1 MGIIVQKFGG
11 TSLKNI
17 SKESEFLKHIKKEV
31 SEGNN
36 LVIVV
41 SAMGRN
47 GDPYATDTLIKQ
59 LEKIYK
65 KIDPRKKDLIMSC
78 GETIS
83 AAIVS
88 HLLESEGLPAEP
100 LTGFQAGILTDEN
113 FNSGKILGINTSKIF
128 KILNRN
134 KIVVVAGFQ
143 GMTSNMD
150 ITTLG
155 RGGSDTSAVALGG
168 FLKADRVDI
177 FTDVTGIAITDPR
190 IIPNVKYIEKISY
203 DDMYK
208 LASNGATVIHPNA
221 VELGREF
228 KIPIRVLSTFE
239 NNSGTLIS
247 NYGNNKEKI
256 IGIGI
261 KKHDEDEAISIIFNP
276 EYRDVIM
283 VKLDE
288 FISEEREKILSINH
302 SEYKVTLLVKDE
314 EKTYIVQ
321 KLYDFLIES
330 QLR

>member
-31 SEGNN
+31 SEGHN

-321 KLYDFLIES
+321 KLYDLLIES

>member
-1 MGIIVQKFGG
+1 
-11 TSLKNI
+11 
-17 SKESEFLKHIKKEV
+17 
-31 SEGNN
+31 
-36 LVIVV
+36 
-41 SAMGRN
+41 
-47 GDPYATDTLIKQ
+47 
-59 LEKIYK
+59 
-65 KIDPRKKDLIMSC
+65 MSC

-113 FNSGKILGINTSKIF
+113 FNSGKILGINTTKIF

>member
-11 TSLKNI
+11 TSLRNI
-17 SKESEFLKHIKKEV
+17 NRDSEFLKYVKKAV
-31 SEGNN
+31 SEGHK
-36 LVIVV
+36 LVLVV

-47 GDPYATDTLIKQ
+47 GEPYATDTLIKQ
-59 LEKIYK
+59 LENVYIKVE
-65 KIDPRKKDLIMSC
+65 PRKKDLIMSC

-88 HLLESEGLPAEP
+88 HLLEAEGLPAEP
-100 LTGFQAGILTDEN
+100 LTGFQAGILTDET
-113 FNSGKILGINTSKIF
+113 FNSGRILGINTTRIL

-155 RGGSDTSAVALGG
+155 RGGSDISAVALGG

-177 FTDVTGIAITDPR
+177 FTDVPGVAITDPR
-190 IIPNVKYIEKISY
+190 IVTNAKYIKEISY
-203 DDMYK
+203 EDMYK

-221 VELGREF
+221 VELGKAF
-228 KIPIRVLSTFE
+228 KVPIRVLSTFE
-239 NNSGTLIS
+239 NGPGTMIS
-247 NYGNNKEKI
+247 DNKSEVEI

-261 KKHDEDEAISIIFNP
+261 KKENEHIAISLIFNP
-276 EYRDVIM
+276 KYRDDII

-288 FISEEREKILSINH
+288 FIAGEKESIH
-302 SEYKVTLLVKDE
+302 SISYDEYKITLLVESETKNS
-314 EKTYIVQ
+314 IVQ
-321 KLYDFLIES
+321 KLYDFFIE
-330 QLR
+330 